1 MTGLFL
7 SLCLLAYLFLLI
19 DWKEM
24 RRLMALGGWVSAVLY
39 IGLTVLIVLVLMKSP
54 ESAAHVPPV
63 HHG

>member
-7 SLCLLAYLFLLI
+7 TLGLLAYLFLLI

-24 RRLMALGGWVSAVLY
+24 RSLMAQGGWVSAALY
-39 IGLTVLIVLVLMKSP
+39 IGLTVLIVLVLIKSP
-54 ESAAHVPPV
+54 ESAAHVPV